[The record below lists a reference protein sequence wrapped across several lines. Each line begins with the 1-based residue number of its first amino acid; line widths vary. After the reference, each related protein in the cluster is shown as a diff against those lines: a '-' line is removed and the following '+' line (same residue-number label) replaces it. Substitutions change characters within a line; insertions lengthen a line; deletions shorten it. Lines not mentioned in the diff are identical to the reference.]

1 MNDSTLPMAY
11 PGKDALLAR
20 RALAHALSTYLDSDR
35 VHDAVSLW
43 SQTADGQASLLAGL
57 TRYCKQVAELFGL
70 SGREA
75 ELHLKILRAMKMDP
89 SLLPDDP
96 LSPRASAA
104 APIGLQPPG
113 SAASAA
119 SATPNSSALLLQ
131 KFFGLLEDQFRRESP
146 TGSANLSLRRSLVGL
161 AKQLPPAQRIA
172 VVQWC
177 TGETP
182 ALHGQWPA
190 GSHGT
195 VLVNLIYVALA
206 ELIGPVRADRALGLA
221 VADLEASGDAALI
234 EIRRYL

>member
-1 MNDSTLPMAY
+1 MNDSTFPMAS

-20 RALAHALSTYLDSDR
+20 RALAHALSAYLDSAR

-43 SQTADGQASLLAGL
+43 SQTADSQASLLTGL
-57 TRYCKQVAELFGL
+57 TRYCKQVGEMFGL

-96 LSPRASAA
+96 LSTRASAA
-104 APIGLQPPG
+104 VPIGFHPPE
-113 SAASAA
+113 SVTS
-119 SATPNSSALLLQ
+119 STPHSSALLLQ
-131 KFFGLLEDQFRRESP
+131 KFFGLLEDQFKRESP
-146 TGSANLSLRRSLVGL
+146 TGAANVALRRSLVGL
-161 AKQLPPAQRIA
+161 AKQLPPTQRIA

-177 TGETP
+177 TGEAS
-182 ALHGQWPA
+182 ALHGHWPA

-195 VLVNLIYVALA
+195 VLVNLMYVALA
-206 ELIGPVRADRALGLA
+206 ERIGPVRADRALGQV
-221 VADLEASGDAALI
+221 VANLEASGDATLT